1 MIDLLRPLASYLQ
14 SQLRSTLASQGHNSS
29 GELSQSVE
37 VVVRQAMEDFV
48 VEGSALSYGLYLEQG
63 RKVGAKGVPIDALL
77 DWIHERNIIIEGMK
91 DQSIA
96 FMFQSSIKAKGI
108 EPARWI
114 ETALNKSES
123 RISTDI
129 EAAMGRYVDQIIDTI
144 FTQLQDNA
152 NR

>member
-1 MIDLLRPLASYLQ
+1 M
-14 SQLRSTLASQGHNSS
+14 
-29 GELSQSVE
+29 
-37 VVVRQAMEDFV
+37 RQAMEDFV